1 MQSRS
6 NRLVFIIEIDMI
18 TERIIKTFIRP
29 ERYKTEVE
37 KRSAYIRFSGLT
49 GILINLL
56 LALGKGAVG
65 FFLNSIA
72 IIGDAVNNL
81 SDCASSIVSLVGM
94 KLAMKPADETHP
106 FGHARIEYVASTV
119 IAAAIFFIGFELGR
133 SSIQEILNPT
143 ELDFSFWMI
152 VVMGISIAFKFG
164 LYIMNTKLDRQMPSP
179 ILEAV
184 ATDSLSDV
192 LSTSVILLA
201 ILVAALTGWKIDG
214 YIGLGV
220 AIFVAY
226 SGVDIMR
233 DMLNH
238 ILGKAPDEEST
249 RSIVEF
255 IEKYEGVKGIHD
267 LIIHDYGPGR
277 QFATVHVEVDA
288 RVDLLVS
295 HDMIDLIE
303 REISEEMGVHLVIHM
318 DPITYDD
325 PYVTRLYNY
334 TKSIVSECEDFLDFH
349 DFRVVRGPTH
359 TNVIF
364 DVTLSQEC
372 NQKEEVLRKY
382 LETQLRELSGERIY
396 VVLTV
401 DRSYITSYAQSH
413 IKAPGHYNPRKIE

>member
-1 MQSRS
+1 M
-6 NRLVFIIEIDMI
+6 
-18 TERIIKTFIRP
+18 
-29 ERYKTEVE
+29 
-37 KRSAYIRFSGLT
+37 
-49 GILINLL
+49 
-56 LALGKGAVG
+56 ALGKGAVG

-238 ILGKAPDEEST
+238 IM
-249 RSIVEF
+249 
-255 IEKYEGVKGIHD
+255 
-267 LIIHDYGPGR
+267 
-277 QFATVHVEVDA
+277 A
-288 RVDLLVS
+288 R
-295 HDMIDLIE
+295 
-303 REISEEMGVHLVIHM
+303 R
-318 DPITYDD
+318 
-325 PYVTRLYNY
+325 R
-334 TKSIVSECEDFLDFH
+334 
-349 DFRVVRGPTH
+349 
-359 TNVIF
+359 
-364 DVTLSQEC
+364 
-372 NQKEEVLRKY
+372 
-382 LETQLRELSGERIY
+382 
-396 VVLTV
+396 
-401 DRSYITSYAQSH
+401 
-413 IKAPGHYNPRKIE
+413 